1 MIPEAPESRA
11 RLIIQLSSEG
21 IRMIGLIPRLV
32 MVLQSYR
39 GCHQYNA
46 SIGRGERLRARTYVV
61 VIRIGDLA
69 VFGVDQQPV
78 EARDR
83 GDRLSQERPTHAIE
97 NTNPKSSI
105 HRRARL

>member
-32 MVLQSYR
+32 IVLQSY
-39 GCHQYNA
+39 GVCHQYDAIIN
-46 SIGRGERLRARTYVV
+46 RGGRLRVWTYVV
-61 VIRIGDLA
+61 VIRIGDLT
-69 VFGVDQQPV
+69 VLGVDQQPV

-83 GDRLSQERPTHAIE
+83 GDRLSQERPTHAID
-97 NTNPKSSI
+97 NTNPKSLTR
-105 HRRARL
+105 RRAIL